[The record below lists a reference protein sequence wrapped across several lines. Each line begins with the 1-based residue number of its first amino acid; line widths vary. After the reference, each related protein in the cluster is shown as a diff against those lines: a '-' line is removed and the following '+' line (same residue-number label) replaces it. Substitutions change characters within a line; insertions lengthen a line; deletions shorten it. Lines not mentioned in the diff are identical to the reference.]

1 MVARRD
7 IRGRNDERRAF
18 LARFLLVAMSVG
30 SGAECPSHSPFC
42 RSIFFLTHTFRGT
55 PLAHL
60 NHFLGML
67 SPHIISREV
76 FATCVFE
83 DDVLA
88 HVNTH
93 RSGAVD
99 HIFNKIQPR
108 RSVWRGDPCV
118 KRTEVPVPPRC
129 FPRQVSHTRDYCNQ
143 FRCQSDEPN
152 YREATANQ
160 PVANRWWYICHH
172 HADNQPSDH
181 GEIGSFPGCLLATD
195 FRRQLQC
202 LRRSVRRHLSKPR
215 LG

>member
-1 MVARRD
+1 MCEGTVPRVEDNKHGRCGATRRREEGRGVREEVGRGRWEMVARRD

-129 FPRQVSHTRDYCNQ
+129 FPRTER
-143 FRCQSDEPN
+143 
-152 YREATANQ
+152 
-160 PVANRWWYICHH
+160 
-172 HADNQPSDH
+172 
-181 GEIGSFPGCLLATD
+181 
-195 FRRQLQC
+195 
-202 LRRSVRRHLSKPR
+202 VR
-215 LG
+215 